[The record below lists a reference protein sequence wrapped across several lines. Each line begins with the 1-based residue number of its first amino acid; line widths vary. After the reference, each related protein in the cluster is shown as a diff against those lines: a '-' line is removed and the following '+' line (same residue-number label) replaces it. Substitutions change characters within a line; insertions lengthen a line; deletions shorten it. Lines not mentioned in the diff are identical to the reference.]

1 MVASVS
7 DGVVVEGGGSRGSR
21 GSREQGKGGIIMAVT
36 SSMQQ
41 RRGGVSS
48 SSSGAV
54 SSVGRGRAA
63 GALPARRRG
72 KRAAIVRRC
81 TNADKTVES
90 GGERTARA
98 PASFAAPRRDIGA
111 RPTGAR
117 RGRAR
122 GGRGGTGRDSIAR
135 ADSHGDEIGGSAAPA
150 GDCARVDAL
159 NPRLRPLSGPSP
171 RPPAVQIAH
180 RATDSNPRFAP
191 PS

>member
-1 MVASVS
+1 MS

-111 RPTGAR
+111 RPRGAR
-117 RGRAR
+117 RARPRGERRDGTGFDRAGGFARRRNRGERRPCGRLCAR
-122 GGRGGTGRDSIAR
+122 GRSQ
-135 ADSHGDEIGGSAAPA
+135 SAPA
-150 GDCARVDAL
+150 PSFGPFSSAPSRPDCTSRD
-159 NPRLRPLSGPSP
+159 
-171 RPPAVQIAH
+171 
-180 RATDSNPRFAP
+180 
-191 PS
+191 